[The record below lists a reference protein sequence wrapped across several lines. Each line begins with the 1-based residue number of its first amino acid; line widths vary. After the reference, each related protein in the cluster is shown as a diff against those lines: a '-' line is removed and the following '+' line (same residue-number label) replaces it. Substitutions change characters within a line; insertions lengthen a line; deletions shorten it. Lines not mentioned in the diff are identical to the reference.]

1 MNLARWHLLLE
12 ACQTLDELRAKWSIL
27 FQEYPISSGDERAY
41 QDAVVSFLGRSSLPA
56 ALKLAAVL
64 TGVNGFDFD
73 VRIALGA
80 LAEHLEDETVP
91 WPPAVEDVASPT
103 GPAITVSTADPWLA
117 GFVAGRLQ
125 GLRDTL
131 RHDGTG
137 IDDWRA
143 VFWNKFLQMSC
154 RWADRDGAELA
165 LRHGADPRSDDW
177 AAIVVLAE
185 GVHAYGLRTPYYFV
199 SAPRNAD
206 YMAILTLLLGAG
218 VPIGDIEV
226 IALRSAAAVNNTDM
240 LAFLVR
246 QGADLHADDDAA
258 LAAAAATMAVD
269 AVEWLLTQGADVHAG
284 GDAALLAAVGSLD
297 ETMGEV
303 LLAAGADIHAGD
315 ELPLRTALSACP
327 HDLHDSDTDFI
338 RQRAGMVALLLRH
351 GASPDST
358 EVAQALRQAPD
369 ARELIQALLAD
380 AELAPQ
386 DAKAVD
392 RLATTAFGDADAS
405 WR

>member
-1 MNLARWHLLLE
+1 MNLIGWHLPLE
-12 ACQTLDELRAKWSIL
+12 SCKTLDELRAHWRIL
-27 FQEYPISSGDERAY
+27 FQEYPISSGEENAY
-41 QDAVVSFLGRSSLPA
+41 EDAVLSFLGRSTLTP

-80 LAEHLEDETVP
+80 LAEPLEESTVP
-91 WPPAVEDVASPT
+91 WPLSVEDVAAPT
-103 GPAITVSTADPWLA
+103 GPAIPVSTADPWLA

-131 RHDGTG
+131 RHDGIG

-154 RWADRDGAELA
+154 RWADRDGVELA
-165 LRHGADPRSDDW
+165 LRHGADPRSDAC
-177 AAIVVLAE
+177 AAIAVLSE
-185 GVHAYGLRTPYYFV
+185 GVHAYGLRTPYYFTGT
-199 SAPRNAD
+199 SRNAD
-206 YMAILTLLLGAG
+206 HMAILTLLLDAG
-218 VPIGDIEV
+218 VQISDIEV

-240 LAFLVR
+240 LAFLIA

-258 LAAAAATMAVD
+258 LTAGATTMAVD
-269 AVEWLLTQGADVHAG
+269 AVEWLLAQGADVHAG

-297 ETMGEV
+297 ETMVEL

-327 HDLHDSDTDFI
+327 DDLYDSDTDFI
-338 RQRAGMVALLLRH
+338 HQRAGMIAVLLRR
-351 GASPDST
+351 GASPDAM
-358 EVAQALRQAPD
+358 EVAKALRQAPD

-380 AELAPQ
+380 ADLSPQ
-386 DAKAVD
+386 EAQALD
-392 RLATTAFGDADAS
+392 RLATAAFGDTDAT
-405 WR
+405 

>member
-1 MNLARWHLLLE
+1 MNLVRWHLPLE
-12 ACQTLDELRAKWSIL
+12 SCQTLDELRAQWSIL
-27 FQEYPISSGDERAY
+27 FQEYPISSGDETAY
-41 QDAVVSFLGRSSLPA
+41 EDAVVSFLGRSSLPA

-80 LAEHLEDETVP
+80 LAEPLEDETVP
-91 WPPAVEDVASPT
+91 WPQAVEDAASPT
-103 GPAITVSTADPWLA
+103 GPAIPVSTADPWLA

-125 GLRDTL
+125 GVRDTL
-131 RHDGTG
+131 RYDGTG

-165 LRHGADPRSDDW
+165 LRHGAAPRSDDS
-177 AAIVVLAE
+177 AAIAVLAE
-185 GVHAYGLRTPYYFV
+185 GVHAYGLRTPYYFAG
-199 SAPRNAD
+199 APRNTD
-206 YMAILTLLLGAG
+206 YMALLTLLLDAG
-218 VPIGDIEV
+218 VPIGDVEAM
-226 IALRSAAAVNNTDM
+226 ALRSAAAVNNTDM

-246 QGADLHADDDAA
+246 QGADLHADEDAA
-258 LAAAAATMAVD
+258 LTAAAASMAVD
-269 AVEWLLTQGADVHAG
+269 AVDWLLAQGADVHAG
-284 GDAALLAAVGSLD
+284 DNAALLAAVGSLD
-297 ETMGEV
+297 ETMVEA

-327 HDLHDSDTDFI
+327 HELYDSETDFI
-338 RQRAGMVALLLRH
+338 HQRASMVAVLLRH
-351 GASPDST
+351 GASLDSA

-369 ARELIQALLAD
+369 ARELIQALLND

-386 DAKAVD
+386 EAKSVD
-392 RLATTAFGDADAS
+392 RLTTAAFGDADAS

>member
-1 MNLARWHLLLE
+1 
-12 ACQTLDELRAKWSIL
+12 
-27 FQEYPISSGDERAY
+27 
-41 QDAVVSFLGRSSLPA
+41 
-56 ALKLAAVL
+56 
-64 TGVNGFDFD
+64 
-73 VRIALGA
+73 
-80 LAEHLEDETVP
+80 
-91 WPPAVEDVASPT
+91 
-103 GPAITVSTADPWLA
+103 
-117 GFVAGRLQ
+117 
-125 GLRDTL
+125 
-131 RHDGTG
+131 
-137 IDDWRA
+137 
-143 VFWNKFLQMSC
+143 
-154 RWADRDGAELA
+154 
-165 LRHGADPRSDDW
+165 
-177 AAIVVLAE
+177 
-185 GVHAYGLRTPYYFV
+185 
-199 SAPRNAD
+199 
-206 YMAILTLLLGAG
+206 
-218 VPIGDIEV
+218 
-226 IALRSAAAVNNTDM
+226 
-240 LAFLVR
+240 
-246 QGADLHADDDAA
+246 
-258 LAAAAATMAVD
+258 MAVD